1 LAHGIGERT
10 DLPLPGELVLQAGGF
25 VVLVS
30 FLLVGLAWRRPR
42 FGLPGGDGADGAGAG
57 GGRPDGR
64 VDGGRV
70 DGGRVDGPGRLIG
83 QGVLLVLL
91 VYLIGV
97 AFAGPSEDETNP
109 APRALYVLLW
119 VGLVPA
125 SLVFGPVWRAV
136 NPLRALRRTVA
147 AVFRLPADGLRPMP
161 RRLAYHPAAA
171 GLAVFVWLELVP
183 AHHTDPPVVGAFLLG
198 YAVLVTGAAAVY
210 GEGFF
215 ALGDP
220 FEVYSTLVGALAP
233 ARGNPPRAL
242 ARITPAPGLV
252 AVLAVWWG
260 STVFD
265 GVSGVP
271 GWAAASQSLAARVGV
286 PTAVLSTAALFALI
300 AVVAAGYRLA
310 TGAAASALVTT
321 LVPIAVGYT
330 VAHYASLLIT
340 EGPRA
345 VVQLVHPGTEG
356 PSVGLPVPVVIA
368 VIQVA
373 AVLTGHVLG
382 VVAAHDR
389 VLALAESPTR
399 ADGIPDS
406 RGTADSRGAAAGPD
420 SRGTAASAVVDQR
433 RVAEQLPLVLL
444 MIVYTMI
451 GLYLLV
457 LA

>member
-265 GVSGVP
+265 G
-271 GWAAASQSLAARVGV
+271 
-286 PTAVLSTAALFALI
+286 LSTAALFALI